1 MTLAHEFIIKHPKQE
16 WMEKENF
23 TWNFIEY
30 VPFLIAIVSNAFIL
44 VRFLVIENISRF
56 FYIHTIC
63 MNSVCANNQNLF
75 EMAKNGECSDT
86 ITNGDS
92 SSNSITINNMQHEKR
107 IPHTQT

>member
-1 MTLAHEFIIKHPKQE
+1 
-16 WMEKENF
+16 
-23 TWNFIEY
+23 
-30 VPFLIAIVSNAFIL
+30 
-44 VRFLVIENISRF
+44 
-56 FYIHTIC
+56 